1 MNIEAATNSMYVLF
15 ERFFQPGQAEVIIG
29 GIALWLLLRRL
40 LPTGSQYVLKQT
52 ITFFTLCLFG
62 EFGAA
67 LMNVFGWSM
76 AATGLYEVTLLGVGV
91 ALIRF
96 VGLLLFRVLM
106 PALKADT
113 PRILEDITVIVGYC
127 VWLMVRLR
135 FAGLEL
141 SQLVATS
148 TVITAIIAFA
158 MQDTLGNI
166 LGGLAIHLDHS
177 VEIGDWV
184 VADGVSGRVVD
195 IRWRYTKIATR
206 NGEKVVMPNS
216 QLMKNKFSVVGV
228 YSEDNMSWRRW
239 IGFNV
244 GFDHPPAKVIDVIE
258 HAITEAEIADVA
270 RNPAPSCVVMEFGP
284 GYSHYAL
291 RYWLTNPAFD
301 DPTDSVVRL
310 HLVNALA
317 RAGIAMAIPV
327 EERHIVKENESH
339 DKVIAEQEL
348 LRRQEALG
356 HVVLFQSLTREE
368 KRNLAAYLTHT
379 PFASGDIITRQGAVA
394 DWLYIMVSGEAEV
407 WLEQRGD
414 RRLLSTLP
422 AGSVF
427 GEMGLMTGEPR
438 RATVIAKTD
447 VDCYRLGK
455 QGLEAL
461 MHSRPSIA
469 EEISHVLAARN
480 VELEQLRHSFDSA
493 APIKQ
498 AEHRE
503 SLLGRIKDFFKLTG

>member
-1 MNIEAATNSMYVLF
+1 
-15 ERFFQPGQAEVIIG
+15 
-29 GIALWLLLRRL
+29 
-40 LPTGSQYVLKQT
+40 
-52 ITFFTLCLFG
+52 
-62 EFGAA
+62 
-67 LMNVFGWSM
+67 
-76 AATGLYEVTLLGVGV
+76 
-91 ALIRF
+91 
-96 VGLLLFRVLM
+96 
-106 PALKADT
+106 
-113 PRILEDITVIVGYC
+113 
-127 VWLMVRLR
+127 
-135 FAGLEL
+135 
-141 SQLVATS
+141 
-148 TVITAIIAFA
+148 
-158 MQDTLGNI
+158 
-166 LGGLAIHLDHS
+166 
-177 VEIGDWV
+177 
-184 VADGVSGRVVD
+184 
-195 IRWRYTKIATR
+195 
-206 NGEKVVMPNS
+206 
-216 QLMKNKFSVVGV
+216 
-228 YSEDNMSWRRW
+228 
-239 IGFNV
+239 
-244 GFDHPPAKVIDVIE
+244 
-258 HAITEAEIADVA
+258 
-270 RNPAPSCVVMEFGP
+270 
-284 GYSHYAL
+284 L